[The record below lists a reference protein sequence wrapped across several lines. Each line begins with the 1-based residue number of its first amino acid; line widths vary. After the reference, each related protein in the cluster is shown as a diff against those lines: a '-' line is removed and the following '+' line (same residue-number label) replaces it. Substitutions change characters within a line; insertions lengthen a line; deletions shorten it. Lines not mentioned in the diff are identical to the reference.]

1 MELLVKRIFTNE
13 EYTIGHL
20 YIDGEYFCDTME
32 DTDRGLTN
40 EMPLSEI
47 KKKKVHGKTA
57 IPTGEYKVSM
67 TYSPR
72 FKMILPLLLNV
83 EGFNYI
89 RIHAGNTAENT
100 DGCLLVGLNKIK
112 GRVIDSKKTLVE
124 LLDKLNK
131 QENITIKYI
140 RTY

>member
-1 MELLVKRIFTNE
+1 MELLVKRIFTNK

-57 IPTGEYKVSM
+57 IPTVEYKVSM

-89 RIHAGNTAENT
+89 RIHSGNTAENT

-112 GRVIDSKKTLVE
+112 GRVIDSKKTLEE

-140 RTY
+140 RAY

>member
-1 MELLVKRIFTNE
+1 MELLVKRIFTNK

-100 DGCLLVGLNKIK
+100 DGCLLVGFNKIK
-112 GRVIDSKKTLVE
+112 GRVVESKKTLGE